1 MRYLPGADAL
11 KRGQVP
17 DSDLAGV
24 AGGEE
29 EAVVGAESQ
38 GGEGFRVGI
47 EGGAYGGSGWID
59 DLDGLAAGAGDEGG
73 VRWDDE
79 GAAGVELLQSGD
91 AAVVG
96 LQSEGFHWETAAPV
110 IRRQLLRVYGLRSR
124 VLFCFQFFYENEDF
138 FSIYLFF

>member
-47 EGGAYGGSGWID
+47 EGGAYGGSG
-59 DLDGLAAGAGDEGG
+59 
-73 VRWDDE
+73 
-79 GAAGVELLQSGD
+79 
-91 AAVVG
+91 
-96 LQSEGFHWETAAPV
+96 
-110 IRRQLLRVYGLRSR
+110 
-124 VLFCFQFFYENEDF
+124 
-138 FSIYLFF
+138 